1 MHPIEPFLIEAR
13 ELHEQL
19 KGELQLK
26 SRLHGRGY
34 LTGRAVDYLEYLSN
48 NPLDEIVQ
56 CVPIILAAEA
66 ATQENRKGSAFWSGK
81 ESDIWQDVLLQVTK
95 GKGQRHGGDTV
106 PFLEQPWVHLAETF
120 GVGFLLG
127 QAAKKLQ
134 EAESVKEGQDYI
146 NEVIGAIVYTCMALH
161 FTRSEENATE
171 RGNIRESDFEEY
183 IDRDEIW
190 KTEESSD
197 RDRDVKS

>member
-13 ELHEQL
+13 KLHEQL
-19 KGELQLK
+19 QAELRLK

-34 LTGRAVDYLEYLSN
+34 LTGRAVDYLEYLSD

-56 CVPIILAAEA
+56 YIPIVLAAEA
-66 ATQENRKGSAFWSGK
+66 ASQENRKK
-81 ESDIWQDVLLQVTK
+81 SDIWQDVLTQVTK

-106 PFLEQPWVHLAETF
+106 PFLEQPWLHLAETF

-134 EAESVKEGQDYI
+134 EAESVKEGQGYI
-146 NEVIGAIVYTCMALH
+146 SEVIGAIVYTCMALH
-161 FTRSEENATE
+161 FIRSEENATE
-171 RGNIRESDFEEY
+171 RGNVEESDLEKY
-183 IDRDEIW
+183 LDRDKIW
-190 KTEESSD
+190 KTEGSSNCY
-197 RDRDVKS
+197 RDVEG